1 MKNKNAKK
9 LSTALTQHCD
19 DLQIYANG
27 VAEDAVSEFADS
39 ETAIMEIIYLLYAKF
54 HEKGI
59 PKTYAIVK
67 YLESVKEKLTETR
80 NISAQKV
87 LKIIQD
93 STDDITKNESKWL
106 YAFFSALAIG
116 AGVSRLQADTYR
128 KIAKY
133 GIYNGNTQKQLV
145 EKILSGDSKRIYEAA
160 IKGLKDGATLAEL
173 RSAVR
178 SEMLKTRRYVKLE
191 VESVINGVVN
201 DSTLAFAAVNDANL
215 MYVAVLDMSVCE
227 ECASHDGEIYSPDDP
242 AIPGIPRHFDCRCR
256 LIPVPF
262 NQVHEII
269 MPFSDYFLTLA
280 QSEQRERLGRAKYN
294 SWKLGQYVLK
304 AYEAPPAGLR
314 ITIDELRE
322 RDIEALA

>member
-1 MKNKNAKK
+1 MKNKK
-9 LSTALTQHCD
+9 ALTQHCD

-27 VAEDAVSEFADS
+27 IAEDATREFADS
-39 ETAIMEIIYLLYAKF
+39 EAAIMEIIYLLYAKF

-59 PKTYAIVK
+59 PKTYKIVK
-67 YLESVKEKLTETR
+67 YLESIKEQLTKVR
-80 NISAQKV
+80 SVSAQKV

-93 STDDITKNESKWL
+93 SADDITKNESKWL
-106 YAFFSALAIG
+106 YAFFTALAAG
-116 AGVSRLQADTYR
+116 ASVSRLKADAYR

-145 EKILSGDSKRIYEAA
+145 DKILSGDSKRLYEAM

-178 SEMLKTRRYVKLE
+178 SEMLKTRRFVKLE
-191 VESVINGVVN
+191 VESVINGIVN
-201 DSTLAFAAVNDANL
+201 DSSLAFAAVNETNL
-215 MYVAVLDMSVCE
+215 MYVAVLDISVCE
-227 ECASHDGEIYSPDDP
+227 ECADHDGEIYLPGDP
-242 AIPGIPRHFDCRCR
+242 AIPGIPRHFRCRCR

-262 NQVHEII
+262 NQAQEIS

-280 QSEQRERLGRAKYN
+280 QSEQQERLGRAKYN
-294 SWKLGQYVLK
+294 LWKLGEYVLK

-314 ITIDELRE
+314 INIDELRE